1 MKIQG
6 LAVLAIV
13 IILPMAII
21 LNSYSSNQI
30 KTLDL
35 QISYDFKLQNATYDA
50 IKAFQMNMS
59 NSTTSDL
66 ANSKMRDIK
75 ASIKTFY
82 NSLSSHFDMPGYGEE
97 VLKDYVPAIVYTLYD
112 GYYIYSAYNNQ
123 LDVDGEDKDIFYPL
137 AAYKDGETI
146 YGLKPYIYYSCRYKP
161 NANSDFVITY
171 SLDSYVTIQGIID
184 GNTVNESGYLLT
196 GVDKDAQGN
205 YTYKGVKIV
214 EENNKEGLQQK
225 VYINKDNVGTD
236 GKIYVNNNP
245 NQYAGRLAI
254 YPHKKING
262 VKYYKE
268 NEKVFTIMNDE
279 KLYQSSVEADSITK
293 NDNGIKY
300 YEEAYIFKQ
309 KIGELG
315 LGNLK
320 TSDAVDSYGIK
331 YYTMGKDNP
340 YPIERYIFSEL
351 NNSSKNGPYIEDF
364 NSNFN
369 AHKTE
374 VIKNSIEKNLMAAI
388 ANYNK
393 VSTSDV
399 NFAMPKLKDY
409 EWEMLT
415 QNISMIT
422 FLQGLSIGGKV
433 YNGYSVVQNTINE
446 DFVSENSIY
455 ILNNG
460 KYYGVTSQEVLA
472 LDLSNSIGLLNTDFE
487 RRTALASANGIDEKH
502 NIYYYPR
509 EDEASYN
516 SVISLNDNS
525 NLTISEYF
533 NGVGNESTTSTK
545 YQLAQIYYT
554 AIGRERYSMYR
565 VANKLEEVQ
574 EMLKGEIVDQP
585 EEPIEPETPVEPEQ
599 PTQSEFVRGDVN
611 QDGIVDTSDLTFI
624 EYHINVSG
632 SGSDSYIKEA
642 DVNND
647 GTVNWDDWS
656 SLYSYIRNGT
666 WL

>member
-35 QISYDFKLQNATYDA
+35 QISYDSKLQNATYDA

-75 ASIKTFY
+75 ASIQTFY
-82 NSLSSHFDMPGYGEE
+82 NSLSSHFDMAGYGEE
-97 VLKDYVPAIVYTLYD
+97 VLQDYVPAIVYTLYD
-112 GYYIYSAYNNQ
+112 GYYIYSAYDNQ
-123 LDVDGEDKDIFYPL
+123 LDDTEIPNFYPL
-137 AAYKDGETI
+137 ADYKDGETI

-161 NANSDFVITY
+161 NSNSDFVITY

-184 GNTVNESGYLLT
+184 GNPVNESGYLLT
-196 GVDKDAQGN
+196 GVDKNAEAN
-205 YTYKGVKIV
+205 YTYKGVKIL
-214 EENNKEGLQQK
+214 EENSKEGLQQK
-225 VYINKDNVGTD
+225 VYLNKDTVAASGQ
-236 GKIYVNNNP
+236 IYFNDDP
-245 NQYAGRLAI
+245 NQYAGRLAT
-254 YPHKKING
+254 YSYKKING

-268 NEKVFTIMNDE
+268 TETQKVFTIMNDE
-279 KLYQSSVEADSITK
+279 KLYQSSVNADSIPL

-300 YEEAYIFKQ
+300 YEEAYNFKL
-309 KIGELG
+309 KIEELG
-315 LGNLK
+315 LGDLK
-320 TSDAVDSYGIK
+320 TSHAVDSYGK
-331 YYTMGKDNP
+331 YYSTMGENNP

-351 NNSSKNGPYIEDF
+351 NNSSEDGPYIEDA
-364 NSNFN
+364 NSNFT

-374 VIKNSIEKNLMAAI
+374 VIKNSIETNLMAAI

-393 VSTSDV
+393 ISTSDV
-399 NFAMPKLKDY
+399 NFAMPRLQDY

-433 YNGYSVVQNTINE
+433 YNGHSIVQNNINE
-446 DFVSENSIY
+446 DFVSDNSIY
-455 ILNNG
+455 IVNDG
-460 KYYGVTSQEVLA
+460 KYYGVTSQEALN
-472 LDLSNSIGLLNTDFE
+472 LDLNNCIGLLNTDFE
-487 RRTALASANGIDEKH
+487 RRTAVAYYGNLKQ

-509 EDEASYN
+509 EEQASYN

-525 NLTISEYF
+525 DLTISEYF
-533 NGVGNESTTSTK
+533 EGAGNESTTSPK

-554 AIGRERYSMYR
+554 ALGRERYSMYR
-565 VANKLEEVQ
+565 VTNKLEEVQ
-574 EMLKGEIVDQP
+574 DKLG
-585 EEPIEPETPVEPEQ
+585 
-599 PTQSEFVRGDVN
+599 
-611 QDGIVDTSDLTFI
+611 
-624 EYHINVSG
+624 
-632 SGSDSYIKEA
+632 
-642 DVNND
+642 
-647 GTVNWDDWS
+647 
-656 SLYSYIRNGT
+656 
-666 WL
+666 